1 MADRFQDNVT
11 PLDAATLN
19 KFEDDMKQ
27 YAEDQCKEPASQNQ
41 FGSVKIWTSGS
52 TLYISTK

>member
-1 MADRFQDNVT
+1 MANRFQDNVT

-27 YAEDQCKEPASQNQ
+27 YAEDQSKEPASQNQ
-41 FGSVKIWTSGS
+41 FGCVKNWTSGS
-52 TLYISTK
+52 THYISTK